1 LAATRLRPIAS
12 HFSQQSD
19 NKLREIQNNWDKDN
33 WFSKLDR
40 HETEKILGQQQ
51 HRLLMLAAIPRISPD
66 CPESFPN
73 NLKTEICNYTSRFLS
88 QYYPPN
94 SDLSPV
100 EFYGNYFK
108 EPISRLHVKQL
119 QAVLGSIPAVVLY
132 SDITDYEVNFHLRRL
147 KKWQQAKASFEESLA
162 LQPSSEK
169 AWYYQGLALSKLKK
183 WQQAKASL
191 DQALKINPDYSKAW
205 QVRGDVLLKLGDR
218 NEAEISYWRA
228 FVSNPKKFSF
238 EVVTINTQGQVIN
251 RTQKEALYYEEDLG
265 NGVLL
270 EMVAIPGGRFVMG
283 SPKTE
288 AERYNDEGPQHP
300 VEVPAFL
307 MGKYPITQAQY
318 EAIMGENPSRFRG
331 ANNPVEQVTWY
342 KAKEFCQRLS
352 AKTGREYRL
361 PSEAQ
366 WEYACRAGTT
376 TPFHCGETISTDLA
390 NYDGNYTYASGS
402 KGRYREET
410 TPVGSFPPNAFG
422 LYDMHGNVWEW
433 CADPWHDHYNGAP
446 IDGSAWTQGGDDNR
460 SPLRGGSWLLNP
472 LNCRSAYRYYHFGV
486 RVLIGNDFGFRVVC
500 GVGRTP

>member
-1 LAATRLRPIAS
+1 MRLITLFYQPNLFDLAEAFP
-12 HFSQQSD
+12 QDWVQPC
-19 NKLREIQNNWDKDN
+19 
-33 WFSKLDR
+33 LD
-40 HETEKILGQQQ
+40 L
-51 HRLLMLAAIPRISPD
+51 
-66 CPESFPN
+66 
-73 NLKTEICNYTSRFLS
+73 
-88 QYYPPN
+88 
-94 SDLSPV
+94 
-100 EFYGNYFK
+100 
-108 EPISRLHVKQL
+108 L
-119 QAVLGSIPAVVLY
+119 QAGYERNQAIVKALSCYQQGLKLGYAKRYQEAV
-132 SDITDYEVNFHLRRL
+132 
-147 KKWQQAKASFEESLA
+147 KKFQESLA

-169 AWYYQGLALSKLKK
+169 AWSYQGLALSRLKK

-218 NEAEISYWRA
+218 TEAEISYWRA
-228 FVSNPKKFSF
+228 LVSNPKKFSF

-270 EMVAIPGGRFVMG
+270 EMVAIPGGHFWMG

-288 AERYNDEGPQHP
+288 AERYDHEGPQHP

-307 MGKYPITQAQY
+307 MGKYLVTQAQY

-331 ANNPVEQVTWY
+331 ANNPVEQVTWD

-361 PSEAQ
+361 PSEAE
-366 WEYACRAGTT
+366 WEYVCRAGTT
-376 TPFHCGETISTDLA
+376 TPFHFGETINTDLA

-402 KGRYREET
+402 KGRYRGRT

-446 IDGSAWTQGGDDNR
+446 IDGSAWTQGGNDNR

-472 LNCRSAYRYYHFGV
+472 NHCRSAYRIDGL
-486 RVLIGNDFGFRVVC
+486 RGRDLIDDDIGFRVVC